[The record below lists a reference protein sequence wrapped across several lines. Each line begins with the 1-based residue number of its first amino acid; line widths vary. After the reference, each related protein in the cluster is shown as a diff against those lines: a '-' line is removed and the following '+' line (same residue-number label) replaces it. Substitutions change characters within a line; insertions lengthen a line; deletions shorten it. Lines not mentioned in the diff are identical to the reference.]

1 MESDSNVSKK
11 LEEIIDKYG
20 NKYNKELIDKTIITE
35 NKESEK
41 ILSLARKIY
50 FNEVLYHNDI
60 KKFKYSNE
68 IYLINAEWYNKFKEY
83 IRYKEVKRTS
93 RNPELYLSKKPIIY
107 KLDSN
112 KFPGEINNASLI
124 IKDEKDCLLPN
135 NNLLKENKKEKIDYK
150 ILPKESFDLLKE
162 EFGYDYIIKSQLMEV
177 RNTNLKKY
185 NIYSKEFYVS
195 FIPSKHSLIEGSKI
209 ITNKIYI
216 PLLLTEEHLYQF
228 LSNILNMDKNK
239 KIKKD
244 LGLSMINKQL
254 LKSFIRIYRLHKD
267 NKLKYFKDFIYR
279 NIKELKKDKR
289 ILGSNYLQKIPE
301 KFQINQLLYSN
312 LIIEFSYNK
321 KGELFDYLINDNDID
336 YINKDSVPR
345 DKIGKTN
352 NRIFANDEDK
362 FNLYLEKKDDVKK
375 PKRKKS
381 SPKNYFYDRRTT
393 LQRQTLDKNDNK
405 HGLVGLRNIGNTCY
419 MNTSLQCL
427 SNCNI
432 LTDYFLEDTYKQFI
446 NENNPIGSQGKLVE
460 AYSELIKHLWYGQE
474 DSIEPYG
481 FKETIGDIRTIFR
494 GYQQQDTQEFL
505 SFLLDGLHEDLNK
518 VLNKPYTCPEDDL
531 TFENN
536 IEEFKY
542 YKRLFL
548 ARNQS
553 LIVDLF
559 YGMFKSTLF
568 CPNINCLNISNT
580 FDPYAIISLPFTMKT
595 DSNMNI
601 TVFFIYENVKFKVIK
616 FNIEINRDTTIRYF
630 REKINY
636 LLRCG
641 LNTFE
646 IYLVHNDN
654 ELKLI
659 DESKYNKIVDF
670 LGEETFIFLN
680 QISSHVFQKE
690 NTEIENTYNEITSSN
705 LLFDRIKKFDK
716 NKGKIEDFEQIE
728 ETYDKTK
735 YIRCLF
741 YNFTY
746 NINDISEDQKNEY
759 PPKDSFLFPR
769 VFYFNIEWN
778 NTQIFNYL
786 VNYYRVIYDRN
797 EIEDNLKQEY
807 FNDYEENS
815 QKVNETE
822 DFNITYSI
830 HEKYKYPFVI
840 IFLKNINAYNQDE
853 ENLLLNKSE
862 ENNILEISENKYI
875 IKENIAKINFQENE
889 SIKDYQLNFKIAW
902 LPEYAQRLND
912 YNSMEKIEKRTYW
925 YHSDDDEPDLNLLDL
940 LENFNKK
947 EKLTEENKWYCPKC
961 KEHQLAE
968 KKMEIFTCPEILIL
982 HLKRFK
988 NNSKLGNTVNF
999 PIEGLDMGKYIT
1011 YNEIETKDNIYD
1023 LFAVANHFGGLHGGH
1038 YIAYCK
1044 NNFENKWYEFNDSY
1058 VSEIDEN
1065 KIVSKSAYVLF
1076 YKKRNTYYPNI
1087 QELYQK
1093 TFEEIDFKMRK

>member
-1 MESDSNVSKK
+1 MRDDVP
-11 LEEIIDKYG
+11 EEIIDKYG
-20 NKYNKELIDKTIITE
+20 NIYKESLAEKTMITE
-35 NKESEK
+35 NEESKK
-41 ILSLARKIY
+41 ILSLTRKIY
-50 FNEVLYHNDI
+50 LNELRFHNKI
-60 KKFKYSNE
+60 KNFQYFNE
-68 IYLINAEWYNKFKEY
+68 IYIISIEWFNKFKEY
-83 IRYKEVKRTS
+83 SNYKLIKRIS
-93 RNPELYLSKKPIIY
+93 RNLDLYLSKKQIIY

-112 KFPGEINNASLI
+112 KFPGKITNESLI
-124 IKDEKDCLLPN
+124 ITSDTNILSSDYYFVKDD
-135 NNLLKENKKEKIDYK
+135 KKEKIDFK
-150 ILPKESFDLLKE
+150 IFPKESFDILNE
-162 EFGYDYIIKSQLMEV
+162 EFGCDYIIKSQLIEE
-177 RNTNLKKY
+177 RETNLKKY
-185 NIYSKEFYVS
+185 NIYSKKFFVT
-195 FIPSKHSLIEGSKI
+195 FIPVKNSLIQGSKI
-209 ITNKIYI
+209 NTYEIYI
-216 PLLLTEEHLYQF
+216 PVLLTEEHLFQF
-228 LSNILNMDKNK
+228 LSDILNNNK
-239 KIKKD
+239 TIKKN
-244 LGLSMINKQL
+244 LGISMINSKL
-254 LKSFIRIYRLHKD
+254 LKFFIKIYRLPKD
-267 NKLKYFKDFIYR
+267 NKLKYFKDFIYE
-279 NIKELKKDKR
+279 NIENLKEDKR
-289 ILGSNYLQKIPE
+289 ILGSYYLQKIPE
-301 KFQINQLLYSN
+301 KFQINQLQYNN
-312 LIIEFSYNK
+312 LLIEFSYNK
-321 KGELFDYLINDNDID
+321 NGELFDYIINDNDID
-336 YINKDSVPR
+336 YINKESVPR
-345 DKIGKTN
+345 NKISNTQNKYFLTEEEKN
-352 NRIFANDEDK
+352 
-362 FNLYLEKKDDVKK
+362 NLYLETKEERR

-381 SPKNYFYDRRTT
+381 SPKSYFFDRKTELRK
-393 LQRQTLDKNDNK
+393 QTLDKNDNK

-432 LTDYFLEDTYKQFI
+432 LTNYFLEDTYKQFI

-481 FKETIGDIRTIFR
+481 FKETIGDIRTMFR

-568 CPNINCLNISNT
+568 CPNSNCLNISNT
-580 FDPYAIISLPFTMKT
+580 YDPYAIISLPFTLKT
-595 DSNMNI
+595 DSKMNL

-646 IYLVHNDN
+646 IYLVQNGN

-659 DESKYNKIVDF
+659 DERKYVKIVDF
-670 LGEETFIFLN
+670 LGDENTIFLN
-680 QISSHVFQKE
+680 QISSYIFGKE
-690 NTEIENTYNEITSSN
+690 NSEIEKTYNEIRCSN
-705 LLFDRIKKFDK
+705 LLFDRIKEFDQ
-716 NKGKIEDFEQIE
+716 NEGKIEDFEQIE
-728 ETYDKTK
+728 ETYDKSK

-741 YNFTY
+741 YNFSY
-746 NINDISEDQKNEY
+746 NIGYMNEYQKSEY

-778 NTQIFNYL
+778 NSQIFNCL
-786 VNYYRVIYDRN
+786 LNYYRDIYDR
-797 EIEDNLKQEY
+797 EEEDNFKEKY
-807 FNDYEENS
+807 FEDYEENS
-815 QKVNETE
+815 QKVNETQ
-822 DFNITYSI
+822 DFNFTYSI
-830 HEKYKYPFVI
+830 HETYKYPFVI
-840 IFLKNINAYNQDE
+840 IFLKNINAFNQEE
-853 ENLLLNKSE
+853 ENLLMHKSE

-875 IKENIAKINFQENE
+875 IKENIEKINFQENE

-1011 YNEIETKDNIYD
+1011 YNEIETSDNIYD

-1044 NNFENKWYEFNDSY
+1044 NDFEKKWYEFNDSY

-1076 YKKRNTYYPNI
+1076 YKKRNTYFPNI

>member
-1 MESDSNVSKK
+1 MESDSYMRDDVP
-11 LEEIIDKYG
+11 EEIIDKYG
-20 NKYNKELIDKTIITE
+20 NIYKESLAEKTMITE
-35 NKESEK
+35 NEESKK
-41 ILSLARKIY
+41 ILSLTRKIY
-50 FNEVLYHNDI
+50 LNELRFHNKI
-60 KKFKYSNE
+60 KNFQYFNE
-68 IYLINAEWYNKFKEY
+68 IYIISIEWFNKFKEY
-83 IRYKEVKRTS
+83 SNYKLIKRIS
-93 RNPELYLSKKPIIY
+93 RNLDLYLSKKQIIY

-112 KFPGEINNASLI
+112 KFPGKITNESLI
-124 IKDEKDCLLPN
+124 ITSDTNILSSDYYFVKDD
-135 NNLLKENKKEKIDYK
+135 KKEKIDFK
-150 ILPKESFDLLKE
+150 IFPKESFDILNE
-162 EFGYDYIIKSQLMEV
+162 EFGCDYIIKSQLIEE
-177 RNTNLKKY
+177 RETNLKKY
-185 NIYSKEFYVS
+185 NIYSKKFFVT
-195 FIPSKHSLIEGSKI
+195 FIPVKNSLIQGSKI
-209 ITNKIYI
+209 NTYEIYI
-216 PLLLTEEHLYQF
+216 PVLLTEEHLFQF
-228 LSNILNMDKNK
+228 LSDILNNNK
-239 KIKKD
+239 TIKKN
-244 LGLSMINKQL
+244 LGISMINSKL
-254 LKSFIRIYRLHKD
+254 LKFFIKIYRLPKD
-267 NKLKYFKDFIYR
+267 NKLKYFKDFIYE
-279 NIKELKKDKR
+279 NIENLKEDKR
-289 ILGSNYLQKIPE
+289 ILGSYYLQKIPE
-301 KFQINQLLYSN
+301 KFQINQLQYNN
-312 LIIEFSYNK
+312 LLIEFSYNK
-321 KGELFDYLINDNDID
+321 NGELFDYIINDNDID
-336 YINKDSVPR
+336 YINKESVPR
-345 DKIGKTN
+345 NKISNTQNKYFLTEEEKN
-352 NRIFANDEDK
+352 
-362 FNLYLEKKDDVKK
+362 NLYLETKEERR

-381 SPKNYFYDRRTT
+381 SPKSYFFDRKTELRK
-393 LQRQTLDKNDNK
+393 QTLDKNDNK

-432 LTDYFLEDTYKQFI
+432 LTNYFLEDTYKQFI

-481 FKETIGDIRTIFR
+481 FKETIGDIRTMFR

-568 CPNINCLNISNT
+568 CPNSNCLNISNT
-580 FDPYAIISLPFTMKT
+580 YDPYAIISLPFTLKT
-595 DSNMNI
+595 DSKMNL

-646 IYLVHNDN
+646 IYLVQNGN

-659 DESKYNKIVDF
+659 DERKYVKIVDF
-670 LGEETFIFLN
+670 LGDENTIFLN
-680 QISSHVFQKE
+680 QISSYIFGKE
-690 NTEIENTYNEITSSN
+690 NSEIEKTYNEIRCSN
-705 LLFDRIKKFDK
+705 LLFDRIKEFDQ
-716 NKGKIEDFEQIE
+716 NEGKIEDFEQIE
-728 ETYDKTK
+728 ETYDKSK

-741 YNFTY
+741 YNFSY
-746 NINDISEDQKNEY
+746 NIGYMNEYQKSEY

-778 NTQIFNYL
+778 NSQIFNCL
-786 VNYYRVIYDRN
+786 LNYYRDIYDR
-797 EIEDNLKQEY
+797 EEEDNFKEKY
-807 FNDYEENS
+807 FEDYEENS
-815 QKVNETE
+815 QKVNETQ
-822 DFNITYSI
+822 DFNFTYSI
-830 HEKYKYPFVI
+830 HETYKYPFVI
-840 IFLKNINAYNQDE
+840 IFLKNINAFNQEE
-853 ENLLLNKSE
+853 ENLLMHKSE

-875 IKENIAKINFQENE
+875 IKENIEKINFQENE

-1011 YNEIETKDNIYD
+1011 YNEIETSDNIYD

-1044 NNFENKWYEFNDSY
+1044 NDFEKKWYEFNDSY

-1076 YKKRNTYYPNI
+1076 YKKRNTYFPNI